1 MYKHHRHELPSIKEK
16 TTKTNRHLHTSRQ
29 NLIGQAINNDQ
40 NIENM
45 KIIKRTPHLFI
56 HIIFLAYLT
65 MSNHILFMSPI
76 SFNTHVTM
84 P

>member
-1 MYKHHRHELPSIKEK
+1 
-16 TTKTNRHLHTSRQ
+16 
-29 NLIGQAINNDQ
+29 
-40 NIENM
+40 M